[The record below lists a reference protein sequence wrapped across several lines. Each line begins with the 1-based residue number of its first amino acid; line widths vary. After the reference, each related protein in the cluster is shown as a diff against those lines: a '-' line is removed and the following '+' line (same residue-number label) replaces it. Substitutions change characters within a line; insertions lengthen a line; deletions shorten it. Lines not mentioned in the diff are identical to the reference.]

1 MSDAL
6 STELPWRLS
15 LFHFVRYICAFI
27 HGRVSQRC
35 LLPLWWVWDTF
46 FCLLAITLRLQLRY
60 DYFQYPYTSL
70 AALCICQFSE
80 NLLVTGGGNGSPSH
94 LNACTWTHAQ
104 LIKKKTSHT
113 PLRLL
118 RFTVSDSWVKERTIN
133 LRVCCLCWTHY
144 NEN

>member
-1 MSDAL
+1 MLYQL
-6 STELPWRLS
+6 S
-15 LFHFVRYICAFI
+15 Y
-27 HGRVSQRC
+27 HGGYPSSILYGIYVHLYMEESVSAAC
-35 LLPLWWVWDTF
+35 YHYGECGTPF

-80 NLLVTGGGNGSPSH
+80 NLLVTGGGNSSPSH

-104 LIKKKTSHT
+104 LIKKKKTSHT